1 MNLKMKTRYFSF
13 VVLILVS
20 FLIIL
25 GLCSDEFLSLM
36 LVLLGSLSLFGS
48 EVF

>member
-1 MNLKMKTRYFSF
+1 MKTRYFSF
-13 VVLILVS
+13 AVLILIS

-25 GLCSDEFLSLM
+25 GLCSNEFLSLI

-48 EVF
+48 DVF